1 MKFATFY
8 SILPMPE
15 KIILVGFFHEILELA
30 RECGSEI
37 IGFVDRSDK
46 EGHPSI
52 PWLGDDDVLPALLKN
67 FLGVQLFL
75 TPDAPK
81 IRKRLH
87 ALYSFH
93 DPSFA
98 SLISPHA
105 RISSS
110 VTLGNGV
117 CIQWH
122 AHISSNAT
130 LGDFVRLNVAAN
142 VMHDT
147 LIGDYTT
154 VAPDACVL
162 GGVTIGSACYI
173 GANSTILPGR
183 KIGDGAIV
191 GAGAVVTRDVPDGI
205 VVAGSPAR
213 QIVGN

>member
-1 MKFATFY
+1 
-8 SILPMPE
+8 MPE
-15 KIILVGFFHEILELA
+15 KIILIGFFQETLELA
-30 RECGSEI
+30 HECGCEI

-46 EGHPSI
+46 DGHPSI
-52 PWLGDDDVLPALLKN
+52 PWLGDDNVLPSLLKN
-67 FLGVQLFL
+67 FSDVRLFL

-81 IRKRLH
+81 VRQRLH
-87 ALYSFH
+87 TIYSFH
-93 DPSFA
+93 DPGFA

-105 RISSS
+105 RISPSA
-110 VTLGNGV
+110 TLGNGV
-117 CIQWH
+117 CIQWR
-122 AHISSNAT
+122 AHLSSNAT
-130 LGDFVRLNVAAN
+130 LGNFTHLNVAAN

-147 LIGDYTT
+147 AIGDYTT
-154 VAPDACVL
+154 IAPDACVL

-213 QIVGN
+213 QIVDN